1 MPHCCHRHIPMIIR
15 DFRSPTDRYRGE
27 LWVHCY
33 RILGSFEDAEDALQD
48 ALFSPWRQFDSLR
61 SQSSLRAWLYKIATN
76 GSLNMLAS
84 RRVSSIPTTS
94 YEPPNPDDP
103 LQAPIMDSIWL
114 DPLSDEIIA
123 GVIASP
129 RPATRRRKACHWLS

>member
-1 MPHCCHRHIPMIIR
+1 MSTTTAMPQELEDRFEQHRVEL
-15 DFRSPTDRYRGE
+15 RGF
-27 LWVHCY
+27 CY
-33 RILGSFEDAEDALQD
+33 RMLASPFDAEDAVQETFIR
-48 ALFSPWRQFDSLR
+48 AWRGDDSFEGRASLR
-61 SQSSLRAWLYKIATN
+61 SWLYKIATN

-84 RRVSSIPTTS
+84 RRVASIPTTS